1 MSDKLK
7 NLIEL
12 RKRKWD
18 LEKVALERKIKD
30 ECNCFLQENQNLEIS
45 RIKRSKASKRYQK
58 CRKSRSKSKS
68 KKNISLCFEI

>member
-18 LEKVALERKIKD
+18 LEKVDLERKIKD
-30 ECNCFLQENQNLEIS
+30 ECNCYLQENQNLEIS
-45 RIKRSKASKRYQK
+45 RNRRSKASKIYQK
-58 CRKSRSKSKS
+58 CRKSRIKT
-68 KKNISLCFEI
+68 KKKY